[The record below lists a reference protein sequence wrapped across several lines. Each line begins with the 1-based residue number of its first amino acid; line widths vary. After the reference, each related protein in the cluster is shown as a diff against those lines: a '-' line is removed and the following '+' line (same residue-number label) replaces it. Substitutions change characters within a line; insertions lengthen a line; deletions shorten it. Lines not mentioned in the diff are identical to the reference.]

1 MKIYIQN
8 NITKMKLSNL
18 KHYSTKESVY
28 NMIYSSTGVW
38 KIESNNIYKCCNENY
53 HSTEIVQYGA
63 FTFLLDKTE
72 YIQEKITSQLPVKY
86 INVEMKRTEY
96 FFSLKSIVRL
106 VIEKSTNTDNV
117 PIQLYFLTDGNLEDH
132 FVKEAID
139 EFLTLL

>member
-8 NITKMKLSNL
+8 NITKTKLSNL

-28 NMIYSSTGVW
+28 NMIYSPTGIW

-53 HSTEIVQYGA
+53 HSTETVQYGT

-96 FFSLKSIVRL
+96 FFSLKSIVKL

>member
-8 NITKMKLSNL
+8 IAKPKLSNL

-28 NMIYSSTGVW
+28 NMIYSPLGVW
-38 KIESNNIYKCCNENY
+38 KMDSNNIYKCCNENY
-53 HSTEIVQYGA
+53 HSTETVQYGS

-72 YIQEKITSQLPVKY
+72 YIQEKVTSQLPIKY

-96 FFSLKSIVRL
+96 FFSLKSMVKL
-106 VIEKSTNTDNV
+106 VVEKSTNMLNV
-117 PIQLYFLTDGNLEDH
+117 PTQIYFLTDGNLDDH

-139 EFLTLL
+139 EFLMLL

>member
-8 NITKMKLSNL
+8 NITKPKLSNL

-28 NMIYSSTGVW
+28 NMIYSTMGVW
-38 KIESNNIYKCCNENY
+38 KMDSNNIYKCCNENY
-53 HSTEIVQYGA
+53 HSTETDQYGS

-72 YIQEKITSQLPVKY
+72 YIQEKVTSQLPIKY

-96 FFSLKSIVRL
+96 FFSLKSMVRL
-106 VIEKSTNTDNV
+106 VVEKSTNTDI
-117 PIQLYFLTDGNLEDH
+117 PIQLYFLTEGNLEDH

-139 EFLTLL
+139 EFLILL

>member
-8 NITKMKLSNL
+8 ITKPKLTTL

-28 NMIYSSTGVW
+28 NMIYSPMGIW
-38 KIESNNIYKCCNENY
+38 KMDSNNIYKCCNENY
-53 HSTEIVQYGA
+53 HSTETVQYGP

-72 YIQEKITSQLPVKY
+72 YTQEKITSQLPIKY

-96 FFSLKSIVRL
+96 FFSLKSMVKL
-106 VIEKSTNTDNV
+106 VVEKSTNMLNV
-117 PIQLYFLTDGNLEDH
+117 PTQLYFLTDGNLDDH

-139 EFLTLL
+139 EFLMLL

>member
-8 NITKMKLSNL
+8 NITKTKLSNL

-28 NMIYSSTGVW
+28 NMIYSPTGIW

-53 HSTEIVQYGA
+53 HSTETVQYGS

-72 YIQEKITSQLPVKY
+72 YIQEKITSQLPIKY

-96 FFSLKSIVRL
+96 FFSLKSMVKL
-106 VIEKSTNTDNV
+106 VVEKSTNTDI
-117 PIQLYFLTDGNLEDH
+117 PIQLYFLTDGNLDDH

-139 EFLTLL
+139 EFLMLL

>member
-1 MKIYIQN
+1 
-8 NITKMKLSNL
+8 
-18 KHYSTKESVY
+18 
-28 NMIYSSTGVW
+28 MIYSSTGVW